1 MRKQE
6 KYITIKLRG
15 KRVVGGTGLLVT
27 WQLAG
32 RLGGC
37 QKGAY
42 CYCHCYYLG
51 RQGIFGAPREI
62 FMTHPQ
68 GPGGEIAVY
77 SVRRQGQSNVVSG
90 ATPRSKLV

>member
-15 KRVVGGTGLLVT
+15 KGVVGGTGLVVT

-37 QKGAY
+37 KKVAY
-42 CYCHCYYLG
+42 CYCYYYLLG
-51 RQGIFGAPREI
+51 RQGIFGALGR
-62 FMTHPQ
+62 F
-68 GPGGEIAVY
+68 
-77 SVRRQGQSNVVSG
+77 
-90 ATPRSKLV
+90 L

>member
-6 KYITIKLRG
+6 KYITIKFAGERG
-15 KRVVGGTGLLVT
+15 GGGRNRFGGY
-27 WQLAG
+27 LAG

-37 QKGAY
+37 KNKSSLPTTTTSGDRIF
-42 CYCHCYYLG
+42 LG
-51 RQGIFGAPREI
+51 GPREI